1 MYALFVFLGVESVF
15 LTCMLFCRLI
25 GWVSN
30 IISDYK
36 ANTLVF
42 IVEDN
47 PIGIYLCILKS
58 ILYSFPFRLLRNIP
72 YGMSFKSVS

>member
-1 MYALFVFLGVESVF
+1 MYALFAFLGVVSVC

-25 GWVSN
+25 CWVSN

-47 PIGIYLCILKS
+47 PIGIYLCIL
-58 ILYSFPFRLLRNIP
+58 
-72 YGMSFKSVS
+72 

>member
-1 MYALFVFLGVESVF
+1 MYALFMFLGVEPACF
-15 LTCMLFCRLI
+15 TWMLFCSLTSMLM
-25 GWVSN
+25 GLVLN

-47 PIGIYLCILKS
+47 LIGIYLCLILMFS
-58 ILYSFPFRLLRNIP
+58 
-72 YGMSFKSVS
+72 